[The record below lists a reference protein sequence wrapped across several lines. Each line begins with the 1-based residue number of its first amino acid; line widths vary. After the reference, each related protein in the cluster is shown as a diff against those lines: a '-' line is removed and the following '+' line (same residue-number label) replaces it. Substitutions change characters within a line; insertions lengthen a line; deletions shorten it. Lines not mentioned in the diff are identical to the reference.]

1 MDINRGVKGKQMTI
15 KALGPDDA
23 VEGWGSDSEEDKDCG
38 PLGTSAF
45 HGLVECDEVVK
56 ETDKE

>member
-1 MDINRGVKGKQMTI
+1 MDINGGIESKQVTI
-15 KALGPDDA
+15 KALGLDDA
-23 VEGWGSDSEEDKDCG
+23 VEGWGVDSEEDKDCG
-38 PLGTSAF
+38 HLGTSAF